1 MIISCR
7 LEGSVDVIGFIYDQP
22 IQMLSD
28 NPLGRYFRRFNTKT
42 VGTTWPSLVM
52 NDSVEERMNNMN
64 ETTGHE
70 HMRAEMDKLIA
81 ALELPEL
88 NKEFMRARWLE
99 LVIWMDGKA
108 KESVWWYRRL
118 RLATI
123 IGGVIVPALVS
134 LNVGDDVTS
143 LIKTLTFIVSLV
155 VALSAAVEEFF
166 RYGER
171 WRHYRRMTESLKSE
185 GWHFLQLSGVYANHT
200 HIQAYPTF
208 ATRVEE
214 LSGEEVESYITH
226 VFREK
231 KVGDE
236 KAPSVS

>member
-1 MIISCR
+1 
-7 LEGSVDVIGFIYDQP
+7 
-22 IQMLSD
+22 
-28 NPLGRYFRRFNTKT
+28 
-42 VGTTWPSLVM
+42 
-52 NDSVEERMNNMN
+52 MNNIN
-64 ETTGHE
+64 KTTDHE

-81 ALELPEL
+81 SLDLPEL

-134 LNVGDDVTS
+134 LNIGSDMQG
-143 LIKTLTFIVSLV
+143 LIQTLTFIVSLV

-171 WRHYRRMTESLKSE
+171 WRHYRQMTESLKSE
-185 GWHFLQLSGVYANHT
+185 GWQFLQLSGPYADQT
-200 HIQAYPTF
+200 HVQAYPAF
-208 ATRVEE
+208 AARVEE
-214 LSGEEVESYITH
+214 LSREEVESYITQ
-226 VFREK
+226 VFTGK
-231 KVGDE
+231 KDTND
-236 KAPSVS
+236 KAPSSP

>member
-1 MIISCR
+1 MST
-7 LEGSVDVIGFIYDQP
+7 
-22 IQMLSD
+22 M
-28 NPLGRYFRRFNTKT
+28 NKT
-42 VGTTWPSLVM
+42 T
-52 NDSVEERMNNMN
+52 EQEY
-64 ETTGHE
+64 
-70 HMRAEMDKLIA
+70 MRAEMDKLIA
-81 ALELPEL
+81 SVNLPEL

-134 LNVGDDVTS
+134 LNLGSDMQS
-143 LIKTLTFIVSLV
+143 LIQTITFIVSLV

-185 GWHFLQLSGVYANHT
+185 GWQFLQLSGGYSNQT
-200 HIQAYPTF
+200 HAQAYPVF
-208 ATRVEE
+208 AARVEE
-214 LSGEEVESYITH
+214 LSREEVDTYITQ
-226 VFREK
+226 VFKEK
-231 KVGDE
+231 KEVDD
-236 KAPSVS
+236 KAPSVQ

>member
-1 MIISCR
+1 
-7 LEGSVDVIGFIYDQP
+7 
-22 IQMLSD
+22 
-28 NPLGRYFRRFNTKT
+28 
-42 VGTTWPSLVM
+42 
-52 NDSVEERMNNMN
+52 MNNIDKA
-64 ETTGHE
+64 TDPE
-70 HMRAEMDKLIA
+70 HMRSEMDKLIA
-81 ALELPEL
+81 SLDLPEL

-99 LVIWMDGKA
+99 LVMWMDGKA

-134 LNVGDDVTS
+134 LNIGDDVAP

-185 GWHFLQLSGVYANHT
+185 GWHFLQLSGTYAGQT
-200 HIQAYPTF
+200 HVQGYPAF
-208 ATRVEE
+208 AARVEE
-214 LSGEEVESYITH
+214 LSREEVESYITQ
-226 VFREK
+226 VFTGK
-231 KVGDE
+231 KDTE
-236 KAPSVS
+236 DKAPSVP